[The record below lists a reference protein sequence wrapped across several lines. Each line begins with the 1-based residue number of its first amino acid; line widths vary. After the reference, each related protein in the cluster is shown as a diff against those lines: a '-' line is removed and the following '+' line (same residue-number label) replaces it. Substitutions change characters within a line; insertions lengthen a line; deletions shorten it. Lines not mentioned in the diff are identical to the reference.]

1 MIFQITI
8 AYHKKII
15 RLTVEQLYIDER
27 IERYKVTARNGEIVM
42 ESNRPIFRG
51 RGLKHRVPNW
61 KLIEG
66 KNLSTHTIELI
77 AQAIQKHVEETANK

>member
-1 MIFQITI
+1 MTFQITI
-8 AYHKKII
+8 EYHRKLI
-15 RLTVEQLYIDER
+15 RLKVEQLYIDDR
-27 IERYKVTARNGEIVM
+27 SERYRIIARNGEIVM

-51 RGLKHRVPNW
+51 KGLKHRVPNW

-77 AQAIQKHVEETANK
+77 AQAIQKHVEVNTG